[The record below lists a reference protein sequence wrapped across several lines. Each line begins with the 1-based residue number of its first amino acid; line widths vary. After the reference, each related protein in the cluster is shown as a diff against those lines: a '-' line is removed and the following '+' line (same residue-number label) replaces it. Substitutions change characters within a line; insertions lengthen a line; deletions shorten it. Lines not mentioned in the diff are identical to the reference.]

1 MPNTYKDSQGNR
13 YTQPEIERRV
23 REAKK
28 QLLQNQLF
36 DFQYNFCEECGH
48 NGSGTRLDCSH
59 TISLK
64 EAKESGRTE
73 LSWDVSNL
81 RVLCRN
87 CHSEYDKNNLKFT
100 K

>member
-1 MPNTYKDSQGNR
+1 MNTYKTSSGKR
-13 YTQPEIERRV
+13 YTQPEIEKKI

-36 DFQYNFCEECGH
+36 DFGYNFCEECGH

-59 TISLK
+59 TISVK
-64 EAKESGRTE
+64 KAKENGQTE
-73 LSWDVSNL
+73 LCWDVSNL
-81 RVLCRN
+81 RVLCREH
-87 CHSEYDKNNLKFT
+87 HSEYDQNNLQWK